1 MIATISKISVYDLS
15 KEAVELKNHKN
26 IYSFENLYVKDFKI
40 LFSPSKIGV
49 LIRYVSKEVVF
60 EYDIVKAIVLNPL

>member
-1 MIATISKISVYDLS
+1 MSKISIYDFN
-15 KEAVELKNHKN
+15 KEASELKNHKN

-49 LIRYVSKEVVF
+49 LVRYVSKEVVF
-60 EYDIVKAIVLNPL
+60 EYDIVKATVLDPL